1 YVLGVDDELTI
12 DIFGYSEKITK
23 VKINTEGQIR
33 LPNIGPVTLA
43 GLSIDEAK
51 IKLKQ
56 VMKKVYPG
64 LATGKTSIQ
73 LGLGQIRT

>member
-1 YVLGVDDELTI
+1 SKTKDALPVFGEDFFTNNNLTFEPNLRIATPGNYVLGVDDELTI

-43 GLSIDEAK
+43 GLS
-51 IKLKQ
+51 
-56 VMKKVYPG
+56 
-64 LATGKTSIQ
+64 
-73 LGLGQIRT
+73 